1 MTGILPRSDGSTNV
15 TENWLSNGSIL
26 TSQVHAAAVNGD
38 KCALHKLITANPNI
52 KDAEDQF
59 GRTPLMYC
67 VLADRLDCAEA
78 LIKAGVNI
86 NKADHSQRTALHL
99 AAQKGNYRF
108 MKLLLS
114 RRANWMQKDLEEMT
128 PLHLATRHKSP
139 KCLAL
144 LLKSMAP
151 GEVDT
156 QDKNKQT
163 ALHWSAYY
171 NHPEHVK
178 LLIKHDSNIGIP
190 DIEGKIPLHWAASN
204 KDTTA
209 IHTVKCIL
217 EAAPTESLLNWQDYE
232 GRTPLHFAV
241 ADGND
246 AVVDVLT
253 LYEGC
258 NITSYDNLFRTP
270 LHWAALLGHAQIG
283 HLLLERNK
291 SGTIP
296 SDSQGATPLHYAAQ
310 SNFAETV
317 EVFLNHPSVKDDP
330 DLEGRTA
337 FMWAAG
343 KGSDDVLR
351 TMLRVKSDIDINMAD
366 KYGGTA
372 LHAAVLS
379 GHVRTVKL
387 LLKYG
392 AQVDAMDV
400 MKHTPLFRA
409 CEMGHKEVI
418 HTLIEGGARVDLLD
432 QDGHSPLHWAA
443 LGGNADVCQILI
455 QNLINPNMQ
464 DYAGRTPL
472 QCAACGG
479 YINCMAILM
488 ENKADPNIQ
497 DKEGRTALHWSCNNG
512 YLEAVK
518 LLLGY
523 SAFPNHMEINEERF
537 TPLDYALL
545 GEHQEVIQYMLEHG
559 ALSIAAIQDI
569 AASKI
574 QAVYKGYMVRKA
586 FQERKNLL
594 MKHEQLRKDAA
605 KKREEENKRKEA
617 EIQKEKKRL
626 ESEFNVQQGGA
637 NLEINCQLADHYP
650 VNGESTSPTISE
662 QDQLELR
669 TRKDFKK
676 SSRSKSEKT
685 ATIRPL
691 LQTWRSIDTIQ
702 SHTSSIETGKRELKN
717 GKELTRKSSKGNRVN
732 DHHPYNEGSIA
743 NELQSCR
750 QLSPS
755 EKGDASTENDGR
767 IPESARRSNGCK
779 SKPAGFRS
787 GSATK
792 KSVKQQNPPP
802 LICGRHHKI
811 TSESFQEYEVPWAK
825 CSRFS
830 PAGSSRPGSAKSV
843 TVNSTDNVGN
853 AMQTSTQCS
862 DTITSVLHPR
872 ACPKSRNISG
882 MYNYA
887 IENAPR
893 DRTGSSQSPS
903 TDKCSFTTLNDRS
916 SDIQLIPLEIRVQI
930 VEKERLRKELFRK
943 KNKAAAVIQ
952 RAWKSYRIR
961 KTLLLLLRWRCQNG
975 DNVDKTWKQEVAAFT
990 IQLVWR
996 KNLSGSALNGIP
1008 RKSSQTFNSKS
1019 SCTRAAKQHSVLKQI
1034 YGKPQEEKG
1043 HNSQQSPPFRNGHI
1057 SVQKMSGAPVK
1068 GIFRRVRSAC
1078 STSLSS
1084 TYHSQLSLDLT
1095 TFNGHTHWS
1104 KLQHVQLLGNTGN
1117 SKQFS
1122 YNMRPHTSKTSKAR
1136 PKE

>member
-1 MTGILPRSDGSTNV
+1 
-15 TENWLSNGSIL
+15 
-26 TSQVHAAAVNGD
+26 
-38 KCALHKLITANPNI
+38 
-52 KDAEDQF
+52 
-59 GRTPLMYC
+59 
-67 VLADRLDCAEA
+67 
-78 LIKAGVNI
+78 
-86 NKADHSQRTALHL
+86 
-99 AAQKGNYRF
+99 

-366 KYGGTA
+366 KYGGT
-372 LHAAVLS
+372 
-379 GHVRTVKL
+379 VKL
-387 LLKYG
+387 SDETPQLFLL
-392 AQVDAMDV
+392 
-400 MKHTPLFRA
+400 
-409 CEMGHKEVI
+409 I
-418 HTLIEGGARVDLLD
+418 IGGSRIFL
-432 QDGHSPLHWAA
+432 SR
-443 LGGNADVCQILI
+443 LGTDCNRFDIFQ
-455 QNLINPNMQ
+455 
-464 DYAGRTPL
+464 
-472 QCAACGG
+472 
-479 YINCMAILM
+479 
-488 ENKADPNIQ
+488 
-497 DKEGRTALHWSCNNG
+497 GRTALHWSCNNG

-617 EIQKEKKRL
+617 EIQKEQKRL
-626 ESEFNVQQGGA
+626 ESELNVQQRVA
-637 NLEINCQLADHYP
+637 NLEISCQLADLYP

-662 QDQLELR
+662 HDQLELR
-669 TRKDFKK
+669 TRKDFKR
-676 SSRSKSEKT
+676 SSKSKSEKT

-691 LQTWRSIDTIQ
+691 LQTWRSVDTIQ
-702 SHTSSIETGKRELKN
+702 SHTSSIETGKREMKN

-732 DHHPYNEGSIA
+732 DHHPYNERSIP

-750 QLSPS
+750 QLTPS
-755 EKGDASTENDGR
+755 EKGDANTENDGR

-787 GSATK
+787 ASATK

-811 TSESFQEYEVPWAK
+811 TSESSQEYEVPWAK

-843 TVNSTDNVGN
+843 IVNSTDN

-872 ACPKSRNISG
+872 ACPKPRSISG

-903 TDKCSFTTLNDRS
+903 TDNGSFTTLNDRS

-990 IQLVWR
+990 IQLIWR
-996 KNLSGSALNGIP
+996 KNLSGSVLNGIS
-1008 RKSSQTFNSKS
+1008 RKSSQTFNSRS

-1043 HNSQQSPPFRNGHI
+1043 HNSQQSSPFRNGHI

-1084 TYHSQLSLDLT
+1084 TYHSQLTLDLT
-1095 TFNGHTHWS
+1095 TFNGHTDLS